1 MTNSLG
7 EIIKDLKTI
16 KLNIGNLSVDN
27 GGHVLE
33 NKLINQNE
41 ELMSNLKKLLDDKL
55 NQNLLISKLDEENRS
70 YKYRNRVTYLHV
82 DPF

>member
-7 EIIKDLKTI
+7 EIIKDLKNI

-70 YKYRNRVTYLHV
+70 YKYRNRVTYLHL